1 MEIETN
7 KEKSSHYELVTESVE
22 MCEICFNTN
31 TSGRSVLCEC
41 GHTFCLTCFSEYY
54 RFLESEGNV
63 FPFKCPIPNCSKP
76 IHKSLSYIL
85 DEGQLSRYHRLSK
98 RHSRLCNP
106 EIIWCPIINCDGF
119 GMYKKE
125 GGIKCNECE
134 VEITTTVNPS
144 SKELLSQ
151 LSLVECP
158 GCKALIS
165 RTFGCMIIRC
175 YCGTEFCSKCS
186 SINLPSH
193 ESWVCLANDHNQV
206 ISIWSIVLFLLC
218 PVLVPILPVCILYLY
233 REHWDKNYLPIL
245 NEYPTFYFILL
256 LLFSPMILVFS
267 LFYLPFIL
275 SWYCMDSMFSSR
287 SRKYSGM
294 WNLFKLLIYLPS
306 VLLVFLSGLLFLALA
321 ISFSPI
327 YGLVLVTKKLGF
339 WNSK

>member
-1 MEIETN
+1 
-7 KEKSSHYELVTESVE
+7 
-22 MCEICFNTN
+22 
-31 TSGRSVLCEC
+31 
-41 GHTFCLTCFSEYY
+41 
-54 RFLESEGNV
+54 
-63 FPFKCPIPNCSKP
+63 
-76 IHKSLSYIL
+76 
-85 DEGQLSRYHRLSK
+85 
-98 RHSRLCNP
+98 
-106 EIIWCPIINCDGF
+106 
-119 GMYKKE
+119 
-125 GGIKCNECE
+125 
-134 VEITTTVNPS
+134 
-144 SKELLSQ
+144 
-151 LSLVECP
+151 
-158 GCKALIS
+158 
-165 RTFGCMIIRC
+165 
-175 YCGTEFCSKCS
+175 
-186 SINLPSH
+186 
-193 ESWVCLANDHNQV
+193 
-206 ISIWSIVLFLLC
+206 VLFLLC

-256 LLFSPMILVFS
+256 LLFSPMISVFS